1 MRPGIRL
8 SLYLCL
14 GVIVVSCGNPPTED
28 EAQESSPQAIAPT
41 TTISPSPTPS
51 DIPTPLASQSPI
63 PPAIPQIPVSPE
75 PSPTPLKTPPSIGA
89 ISKSIYPSP
98 TPVPIKPSPPPATN
112 KAIEK
117 YNKYDKY
124 DPFAKLIAPANP
136 SQRITPNGIGFAKI
150 GMKFGELK
158 QQLGSG
164 FTFPVK
170 TAFIP
175 DFDAIAVTKGGVV
188 QYYIPY
194 PAGTNFND
202 DDRIQHL
209 MTDNPSYR
217 TEKGVGPGTPIIQ
230 AEGAYGSA
238 TLTFSRDNESGEFV
252 RFTQNPQGLAF
263 RPKPP
268 KDNTF
273 AGQYPESN
281 DDYLKTQ
288 KYDTKAAIGQITV
301 SCVEDRCGQQ

>member
-1 MRPGIRL
+1 M
-8 SLYLCL
+8 
-14 GVIVVSCGNPPTED
+14 VSCGDPRNDSETPEP
-28 EAQESSPQAIAPT
+28 SPQASAPT
-41 TTISPSPTPS
+41 PILSPSTTPS
-51 DIPTPLASQSPI
+51 DIPTPVASESPV
-63 PPAIPQIPVSPE
+63 PPAIPNIPIPPE
-75 PSPTPLKTPPSIGA
+75 PSPKPLKTPPPIGE

-98 TPVPIKPSPPPATN
+98 TPIPIKPSPPPAAT

-117 YNKYDKY
+117 YNTY
-124 DPFAKLIAPANP
+124 DPFAKLIAPSNP
-136 SQRITPNGIGFAKI
+136 SQKITPEGIGSAKI

-158 QQLGSG
+158 QQLGAG
-164 FTFPVK
+164 FTFQVK

-175 DFDAIAVTKGGVV
+175 DFDAIAVTKGGAV

-194 PAGTNFND
+194 PAGTTLSD

-209 MTDNPSYR
+209 MTDNPNYR

-252 RFTQNPQGLAF
+252 KFTQNPQGLAF

-268 KDNTF
+268 KNNTF
-273 AGQYPESN
+273 AGKYPESN
-281 DDYLKTQ
+281 EDYLKTQ
-288 KYDTKAAIGQITV
+288 TYDRKAAIGQITV
-301 SCVEDRCGQQ
+301 SCVDDSCGQQ

>member
-1 MRPGIRL
+1 
-8 SLYLCL
+8 
-14 GVIVVSCGNPPTED
+14 VVGCGHSRN
-28 EAQESSPQAIAPT
+28 QEETTASSPAVNAPAPT
-41 TTISPSPTPS
+41 TTIAPSPSPSPSNTPTS
-51 DIPTPLASQSPI
+51 FGSPSPL
-63 PPAIPQIPVSPE
+63 PPSIPQVPATPRS
-75 PSPTPLKTPPSIGA
+75 SPTPLKTPSSIAA
-89 ISKSIYPSP
+89 ISKSLYPSP
-98 TPVPIKPSPPPATN
+98 TPIPIKINPPPAEN
-112 KAIEK
+112 KAIDK
-117 YNKYDKY
+117 YNQDN
-124 DPFAKLIAPANP
+124 PFSKLIAPANP
-136 SQRITPNGIGFAKI
+136 EQRITPNGIGSAKI

-164 FTFPVK
+164 FAFPVK

-194 PAGTNFND
+194 PAGTNFSD

-209 MTDNPSYR
+209 MTDNPNYR

-252 RFTQNPQGLAF
+252 SFTQTPQGLAF
-263 RPKPP
+263 RPKPV

-273 AGQYPESN
+273 AGKYPESN

-288 KYDTKAAIGQITV
+288 KYDLKAAIGQITV
-301 SCVEDRCGQQ
+301 SCIEDRCGQQ